1 MLVEEKGMK
10 QLSDPAAI
18 KAMIEDVLTANPGL
32 VDDYRNGKSRAVGF
46 IVGQVMKA
54 SKGRGESSF
63 DQSAGG
69 RSFKS
74 ENVK

>member
-1 MLVEEKGMK
+1 MK

-54 SKGRGESSF
+54 SKGQANPALTNQLVVEVLK
-63 DQSAGG
+63 A
-69 RSFKS
+69 KM
-74 ENVK
+74 